1 MDYRDS
7 TVFTLDANGLFT
19 TNLKE
24 VPVFALECAWMG
36 TLVWVKSLSLLEPL
50 KLIAAILSV

>member
-1 MDYRDS
+1 MLIYCGSLKS
-7 TVFTLDANGLFT
+7 TGRAAWSRLKVQVFPMDANVLFT

-36 TLVWVKSLSLLEPL
+36 T
-50 KLIAAILSV
+50 